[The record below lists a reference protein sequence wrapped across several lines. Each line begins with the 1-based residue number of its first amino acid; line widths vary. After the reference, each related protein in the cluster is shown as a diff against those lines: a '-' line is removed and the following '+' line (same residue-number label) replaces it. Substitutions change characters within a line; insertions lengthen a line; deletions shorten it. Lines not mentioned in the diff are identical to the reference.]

1 MNFPKPTHCPTELLF
16 RKTGRMRNTDQR
28 RSLLLPACIVG
39 VMVTIVPSFG
49 AAEVRTAVQ
58 QMEAGKAQ
66 MARGVF
72 GQAAISWTEAAK
84 LYESEG
90 KAKEQTEALLYV
102 ADALHQMGQYRKVIT
117 TLEVALRLAESQNL
131 QTRRAV
137 ILNRLGNAHFS
148 LGLEEQAASLLTTGL
163 ELARAQGLSSLTA
176 SLLNDL
182 GNVYAAQR
190 RNTEAIGAYTEGT
203 VLAAG
208 TNQPLLAVTAEINSA
223 MTMIQ
228 DGLVSNAKEQLDLAS
243 LHLAPLEN
251 SREKAMGY
259 LNIGLA
265 YYDLRAPRLKHQQLI
280 ASLVQAK
287 GTRSKRGLE
296 VLPGASTSK
305 EKESQAQPSK
315 KNAEGSSTVAP
326 RSKQFLAIGDD
337 QLALL
342 AGTAFSEGERVAK
355 GIGDHRT
362 LSYALGHLGHMAE
375 ESHRHD
381 EALRLTRAA
390 LFEGQQANAPES
402 LYRWHWQIGRILRQT
417 GQDEDAITAY
427 KRAVQVLQ
435 PIRHEFSGGY
445 QGRHNSFQE
454 SVKPLFT
461 EISDLTLRRAATL
474 QSQEDAI
481 PYLMQARET
490 IETFKA
496 AELQDYFRDDCVKT
510 AHASKAKVEQVSENT
525 LVIYPIILPDRLELL
540 VSHTSGMKR
549 IAVDVQEETLTQEVR
564 AFRRTLQERESSA
577 YLRHAQQLYSWL
589 IHPLEE
595 DLQKHAITTLVFVP
609 DGALRTIPMAALHD
623 GLQHLIARYAVAV
636 TPGMEL
642 TDARPMNR
650 TNVQLLSMGLTDSVQ
665 DFPALPNV
673 EKELSSVRAL
683 YGGEMLLNS
692 KFVVP
697 AVETQMKERIF
708 SVMHIASHGVVEDTI
723 ENSFVLA
730 YDDKITMD
738 RLAQMIG
745 VAQFRKSPLELLTLS
760 ACETAVGDDRAAL
773 GLAGMAVKAGAR
785 SALATLWFIDDE
797 ATSQLISEFY
807 RQLKDPAISKA
818 VALQR
823 AQLKIQSEANHTHPS
838 FWSPFLLIN
847 NWL

>member
-1 MNFPKPTHCPTELLF
+1 
-16 RKTGRMRNTDQR
+16 MRNFEQR
-28 RSLLLPACIVG
+28 RSLTIHLLPACIVG
-39 VMVTIVPSFG
+39 VICMIIPSFG
-49 AAEVRTAVQ
+49 ATEVGTAAQ
-58 QMEAGKAQ
+58 QMETGKTQ

-102 ADALHQMGQYRKVIT
+102 ADALQQMGQYRKAIT
-117 TLEVALRLAESQNL
+117 TLEVALRVAESQNL
-131 QTRRAV
+131 QARRAV

-190 RNTEAIGAYTEGT
+190 RNTEAIGAYAEGT
-203 VLAAG
+203 VLATA

-228 DGLVSNAKEQLDLAS
+228 DGLVGNAKDHLDLAT
-243 LHLAPLEN
+243 LHLATLGN

-265 YYDLRAPRLKHQQLI
+265 YYDLRAPRLKRQQLI

-296 VLPGASTSK
+296 VLPGESPSTQK
-305 EKESQAQPSK
+305 DNPSRPDK
-315 KNAEGSSTVAP
+315 KNTEIPSTVVP
-326 RSKQFLAIGDD
+326 QPKQFFAISDD

-342 AGTAFSEGERVAK
+342 AGAVFSEGERIAK
-355 GIGDHRT
+355 AIGDHRT

-375 ESHRHD
+375 ESNRRD

-402 LYRWHWQIGRILRQT
+402 LYRWHWQIGRILKQS
-417 GQDEDAITAY
+417 GQDEEALTAY

-461 EISDLTLRRAATL
+461 EISDLILRRAATL
-474 QSQEDAI
+474 QSQEQAI

-496 AELQDYFRDDCVKT
+496 AELQDYFRDECVKT
-510 AHASKAKVEQVSENT
+510 AHASKAKVEHVAANT
-525 LVIYPIILPDRLELL
+525 MVIYPIILPDRLELL

-549 IAVDVQEETLTQEVR
+549 IAVDVLEETLTQEVR
-564 AFRRTLQERESSA
+564 AFRRTLQERETTA

-595 DLQKHAITTLVFVP
+595 DLQKHAITTVVFVP
-609 DGALRTIPMAALHD
+609 DGPLRTIPMAALHD
-623 GLQHLIARYAVAV
+623 GTQHLIARYAIAV

-650 TNVQLLSMGLTDSVQ
+650 NNVQLLSMGLTDSVQ
-665 DFPALPNV
+665 DFPPLPNV
-673 EKELSSVRAL
+673 EKELSSVREL
-683 YGGEMLLNS
+683 YGGEVLLNR

-697 AVETQMKERIF
+697 AVETQMKEHIF

-807 RQLKDPAISKA
+807 RQLKDPMISKA

-823 AQLKIQSEANHTHPS
+823 AQLKIQKEANHTHPS

>member
-1 MNFPKPTHCPTELLF
+1 
-16 RKTGRMRNTDQR
+16 MRNTDQR

>member
-1 MNFPKPTHCPTELLF
+1 MNFPKPTHRPTELLF

-28 RSLLLPACIVG
+28 RSLVLPACIVG

-84 LYESEG
+84 LYEGEG
-90 KAKEQTEALLYV
+90 KTKEQTEALLYV

-131 QTRRAV
+131 QARRAV

-163 ELARAQGLSSLTA
+163 ELARTQGLSSLTA

-208 TNQPLLAVTAEINSA
+208 TNQPLLAVTAEINSG

-243 LHLAPLEN
+243 LHLALLEN

-315 KNAEGSSTVAP
+315 KNAEASSTVAP

-342 AGTAFSEGERVAK
+342 AGTAFSEGERVAR

-461 EISDLTLRRAATL
+461 EISDLTLRRAATF

-549 IAVDVQEETLTQEVR
+549 IAVDVLEETLTQEVR

-609 DGALRTIPMAALHD
+609 DGPLRTIPMAALHD

-683 YGGEMLLNS
+683 YGGEVLLNS